1 MNPFV
6 QSRDVQQIIE
16 NLGPELVD
24 RFAGRRVLVSGG
36 LGFLGRYFA
45 AVFQA
50 MNDGPLLGKE
60 VEVRLV
66 DTCIASGA
74 AAPPKPTKW
83 ITFLKVD
90 VAHLADPYGGLDY
103 VLHCAGIASPFYY
116 RKFPLETIDAA
127 LGIRSVLEV
136 ARRNA
141 GCRVAFFSSS
151 EIYGNPDAKH
161 VPTAESYNGNVS
173 CLGPRS
179 VYDESKRM
187 GETLVR
193 AYQQQYGVHG
203 TIIRPFNVYG
213 PGMQHTDYRVLPNFA
228 AHLIKG
234 EPVKAYGDG
243 RQTRTYCY
251 ITDAIGGFLRVL
263 LNGSPGEPYNIG
275 NPSPEISVLEL
286 ARTMGHVLGRD
297 VAVDV
302 IEHPDTYPADE
313 PQRRCPDIT
322 KAREQ
327 LGYVPV
333 VGLEEGLAR
342 FFAWASESYP
352 K

>member
-6 QSRDVQQIIE
+6 QPRDVQQILDG
-16 NLGPELVD
+16 LGPLID
-24 RFAGRRVLVSGG
+24 QFAKRRVLVSGG

-74 AAPPKPTKW
+74 AVPPKTTKW
-83 ITFLKVD
+83 ITFLKAD
-90 VAHLADPYGGLDY
+90 VAELADPYGGLDY

-116 RKFPLETIDAA
+116 RKFPLETVDAA
-127 LGIRSVLEV
+127 LSVRSVLEM

-141 GCRVAFFSSS
+141 GCHVAFFSSS

-213 PGMQHTDYRVLPNFA
+213 PGMQHADYRVLPNFA

-243 RQTRTYCY
+243 KQTRTYCY

-286 ARTMGHVLGRD
+286 ARTMGHVLRRD
-297 VAVDV
+297 IAVDV

-327 LGYVPV
+327 LGYAPV

>member
-1 MNPFV
+1 MTTFV
-6 QSRDVQQIIE
+6 QSRDVQQILD
-16 NLGPELVD
+16 NLGLHFIE

-50 MNDGPLLGKE
+50 MNDGPLQGRE

-66 DTCIASGA
+66 DNCIASGA
-74 AAPPKPTKW
+74 AAAPKPTRW
-83 ITFLKVD
+83 ITSRKAD
-90 VAHLADPYGGLDY
+90 VAELREPYGGLDY

-116 RKFPLETIDAA
+116 RRFPLETVDAA
-127 LGIRSVLEV
+127 LSVRSVLEV

-151 EIYGNPDAKH
+151 EIYGDPDPKH
-161 VPTAESYNGNVS
+161 VPTPESYRGNVS

-228 AHLIKG
+228 AHILKD
-234 EPVKAYGDG
+234 EPVRAYGDG
-243 RQTRTYCY
+243 HQTRTYCY
-251 ITDAIGGFLRVL
+251 VSDAIGGFLRVL
-263 LNGSPGEPYNIG
+263 LDGIAGEPYNIG
-275 NPSPEISVLEL
+275 NPTPEISVLEL
-286 ARTMGHVLGRD
+286 ARTIGRVLERD
-297 VAVDV
+297 IKIDV
-302 IEHPDTYPADE
+302 VEHPDSYPADE

-322 KAREQ
+322 KART
-327 LGYVPV
+327 LGYEPK

-342 FFAWASESYP
+342 FFSWAKEAYP